1 MATIPELLQLYT
13 GMRTQG
19 IEAKRVLEILRP
31 QIKQLSQDEQ
41 AELVRQVRSFES
53 PPEDTRRPST
63 NPNQRDKPVI
73 KPISK
78 PVARQDPKTLSK
90 LARTLPVSES
100 LSEFETVTRYVNTRK
115 LGEDE
120 NSRDS
125 FFGSESMLV
134 LIIRGS
140 NVSFKVRPQK
150 HTHPLVIGRGDQ
162 TTMPDID
169 LTEFGG
175 ASLGVSRMHVTIH
188 YDSRSASLAV
198 TDMSTVNGTFINGV
212 KLLPQEVRVMRHG
225 DELRLGQM
233 VLVAHFYFA
242 ED

>member
-1 MATIPELLQLYT
+1 
-13 GMRTQG
+13 MRTQG
-19 IEAKRVLEILRP
+19 IEAKHALEILRP

-41 AELVRQVRSFES
+41 AEIVRQVRSIENHTDEARQPTNS
-53 PPEDTRRPST
+53 PS
-63 NPNQRDKPVI
+63 QRDKPFI

-78 PVARQDPKTLSK
+78 PVARHDPKTLSK
-90 LARTLPVSES
+90 LARTLPVSDS
-100 LSEFETVTRYVNTRK
+100 LSEFETIPLYANTRK
-115 LGEDE
+115 LGEYD

-134 LIIRGS
+134 LAIRGS

-150 HTHPLVIGRGDQ
+150 HTHALVIGRGDQ

-169 LTEFGG
+169 LTEFGA
-175 ASLGVSRMHVTIH
+175 ASLGVSRMHVTLH
-188 YDSRSASLAV
+188 YDSKSASLAV
-198 TDMSTVNGTFINGV
+198 TDMNTVNGTFINGV
-212 KLLPQEVRVMRHG
+212 KLLPQEVRVLRHG

>member
-1 MATIPELLQLYT
+1 MATIPELLQLYIS
-13 GMRTQG
+13 MRAQG
-19 IEAKRVLEILRP
+19 IEAKRVLDILRP

-41 AELVRQVRSFES
+41 AEIVRKVRTFETQPDETR
-53 PPEDTRRPST
+53 PPVTD
-63 NPNQRDKPVI
+63 PNRRDKPTI

-90 LARTLPVSES
+90 LARTLPVFDSM
-100 LSEFETVTRYVNTRK
+100 SEFETVPLNTRK
-115 LGEDE
+115 LGDDE

-150 HTHPLVIGRGDQ
+150 HPHPLVIGRGDQ

-175 ASLGVSRMHVTIH
+175 SSMGVSRMHVTLQ
-188 YDSRSASLAV
+188 YDPRTASLAV
-198 TDMSTVNGTFINGV
+198 TDMNTVNGTFINGV
-212 KLLPQEVRVMRHG
+212 KLLPQEVRVLRHG

-233 VLVAHFYFA
+233 TLVVHFYFA
-242 ED
+242 EE